1 MEELIRRIAERF
13 PDKSS
18 VIETLS
24 GTNARFRDLITD
36 HFTVNEELAS
46 GAAVDPAR
54 REVLEKRRSNL
65 EEELRMML
73 EDQQRV

>member
-13 PDKSS
+13 PGKSS
-18 VIETLS
+18 VIKTLS
-24 GTNARFRDLITD
+24 GTNARFKDLITD

-46 GAAVDPAR
+46 RVAADPAH
-54 REVLEKRRSNL
+54 REELEKRRSNL
-65 EEELRMML
+65 EEELRMMM